1 MQENRVMTSPSVTTD
16 VDSGSFV
23 TYWTNQRKEPLTTL
37 RNRPSGPAVTIS
49 DQTGAGAHEISN
61 RLAALLQAREPE
73 DAPRWAVYDR
83 LLVEEMLKEHHLPN
97 RLAKLMPE
105 KRRSYLEDVLDEI
118 AGLRP
123 PSWELVPLLIKTI
136 QHLAGS

>member
-1 MQENRVMTSPSVTTD
+1 MIHPALPGRRRRFWQAGIRRIIMKENRVMTSPSVTTD

-97 RLAKLMPE
+97 
-105 KRRSYLEDVLDEI
+105 
-118 AGLRP
+118 
-123 PSWELVPLLIKTI
+123 
-136 QHLAGS
+136 